1 MFISPQNTYIQILVP
16 YGIVL
21 AGGAFGGW
29 VGHECWVLMVEINA
43 IITEA
48 GESYSAP
55 PTK

>member
-48 GESYSAP
+48 GESYPAP